1 MAHVFHFYICHIID
15 KGPLYKFQSF
25 QVPTPNTSEDEDI
38 IPSSLQISSTKP
50 SRKGGPKKE
59 SKSATNP
66 TIAKKRK
73 SMPAP
78 IGKLAKTPL
87 DHVNSENGDTILSTL
102 QPSALK
108 SKNKG
113 GPKKGSKTSTNQQQT
128 NKKKD
133 VAETIEANQLAEV
146 SNTLQEVCEERK
158 ENSEIPRETST
169 PKTRENKKDTKRKT
183 AINPTLSYVDLN
195 SSKEN
200 NEFIPPSMPIS
211 ASKRPKRAGP
221 APKKKPAKPQQQIKS
236 VKNNE
241 FKVFTAAQLSKRNI
255 KGETPLHAAC
265 IKRNE
270 DLIVHLLDQGAD
282 SNTQDHNGW
291 TPLHEVAPYA
301 NCLNI
306 VKLLLEHGNF
316 ILITYASSIF

>member
-1 MAHVFHFYICHIID
+1 M
-15 KGPLYKFQSF
+15 PMYKFQYF
-25 QVPTPNTSEDEDI
+25 QVPSTNMSEDEDI
-38 IPSSLQISSTKP
+38 IPPSLQISSTKS
-50 SRKGGPKKE
+50 SRKRGPKKE
-59 SKSATNP
+59 SKSVTNP
-66 TIAKKRK
+66 PLANRKK
-73 SMPAP
+73 SMIVP
-78 IGKLAKTPL
+78 IGKLAKTPP
-87 DHVNSENGDTILSTL
+87 DYVNSENGDTIPSTL

-108 SKNKG
+108 LKNKG
-113 GPKKGSKTSTNQQQT
+113 GPKKGSKNSTSQQQA
-128 NKKKD
+128 NKRND
-133 VAETIEANQLAEV
+133 VTATIEATQLSEV
-146 SNTLQEVCEERK
+146 SNTLQEVLEERQ

-169 PKTRENKKDTKRKT
+169 PKTRENNKDTKRKT

-221 APKKKPAKPQQQIKS
+221 APKKKPAKPQQQQKP

-241 FKVFTAAQLSKRNI
+241 FKVFTAAQLSKKNK

-265 IKRNE
+265 NKRNE

-282 SNTQDHNGW
+282 PNTQDHNDW

-306 VKLLLEHGNF
+306 VKLLLEYGNF
-316 ILITYASSIF
+316 IFITYI

>member
-1 MAHVFHFYICHIID
+1 MGENILEAWFIKKAKNAIKLTNSNKV
-15 KGPLYKFQSF
+15 
-25 QVPTPNTSEDEDI
+25 EDEKGYNYWH
-38 IPSSLQISSTKP
+38 QINSQVLCLICQSIQVKCP
-50 SRKGGPKKE
+50 ANKK
-59 SKSATNP
+59 
-66 TIAKKRK
+66 K
-73 SMPAP
+73 SMTVP
-78 IGKLAKTPL
+78 IGKLAITPS
-87 DHVNSENGDTILSTL
+87 DYVNSENGDTISSTL

-108 SKNKG
+108 LKNKG
-113 GPKKGSKTSTNQQQT
+113 GPRKGSKNSTSQAT
-128 NKKKD
+128 KKND
-133 VAETIEANQLAEV
+133 VTATIEATQLSEV
-146 SNTLQEVCEERK
+146 SNTLQEVFEERK
-158 ENSEIPRETST
+158 ENSDIPRETLT
-169 PKTRENKKDTKRKT
+169 PKTRENNKDTKRKT

-221 APKKKPAKPQQQIKS
+221 PPKKKPAKPQQQQKP

-241 FKVFTAAQLSKRNI
+241 FKAFTAAQLSKKNK

-265 IKRNE
+265 NKRNE

-282 SNTQDHNGW
+282 SNTQDYNGW
-291 TPLHEVAPYA
+291 TPLHEVAPYE

-316 ILITYASSIF
+316 IFIHNV

>member
-1 MAHVFHFYICHIID
+1 M
-15 KGPLYKFQSF
+15 PLYKFQYF
-25 QVPTPNTSEDEDI
+25 QVPSTNMSDDEDI
-38 IPSSLQISSTKP
+38 IPPSLQISSTK
-50 SRKGGPKKE
+50 SGRKGGPKKE
-59 SKSATNP
+59 SKSVTNP
-66 TIAKKRK
+66 TLANKKK
-73 SMPAP
+73 NMIVP
-78 IGKLAKTPL
+78 IGKLAKTPPPEY
-87 DHVNSENGDTILSTL
+87 VNSENGDTIPSTL
-102 QPSALK
+102 QPSALQL
-108 SKNKG
+108 KNKG
-113 GPKKGSKTSTNQQQT
+113 GPKKGFKSSKNQQQT
-128 NKKKD
+128 NKEKD
-133 VAETIEANQLAEV
+133 VTLTIEATQLSEV
-146 SNTLQEVCEERK
+146 SNTLQEVCKERK
-158 ENSEIPRETST
+158 ENSEPPRETST
-169 PKTRENKKDTKRKT
+169 PKTREKIKDTKRKT

-221 APKKKPAKPQQQIKS
+221 APKKKPVKPQQQQKP

-241 FKVFTAAQLSKRNI
+241 FKVFTAAQLSKKNK

-265 IKRNE
+265 NKRNE

-316 ILITYASSIF
+316 MLITYAY

>member
-1 MAHVFHFYICHIID
+1 MY
-15 KGPLYKFQSF
+15 FQAPS
-25 QVPTPNTSEDEDI
+25 TNMREDEDI
-38 IPSSLQISSTKP
+38 IPPSLQISSTKP
-50 SRKGGPKKE
+50 SRKRGPKKE
-59 SKSATNP
+59 SKSVTNP
-66 TIAKKRK
+66 PPANKKK
-73 SMPAP
+73 SMTVP
-78 IGKLAKTPL
+78 IGKLAITPS
-87 DHVNSENGDTILSTL
+87 DYVNSENGDTISSTL

-108 SKNKG
+108 LKNKG
-113 GPKKGSKTSTNQQQT
+113 GPKKGSKNSTSQQQA
-128 NKKKD
+128 NKKND
-133 VAETIEANQLAEV
+133 VTATIEATQLSEV
-146 SNTLQEVCEERK
+146 SNTLQEVFEERK
-158 ENSEIPRETST
+158 ENSDIPRETLT
-169 PKTRENKKDTKRKT
+169 PKTRENNKDTKRKT

-221 APKKKPAKPQQQIKS
+221 APKKKPAKPQQQQKP

-241 FKVFTAAQLSKRNI
+241 FKVFSAAQLSKKNK

-265 IKRNE
+265 NKRNE

-282 SNTQDHNGW
+282 SNTQDYNGW
-291 TPLHEVAPYA
+291 TPLHEVAPYE

-316 ILITYASSIF
+316 IFIHNV